1 MRLDVLENGHDL
13 TARLFLKAVRL
24 MSGGEPPSVLKTLT
38 YRPGMFGR
46 DFSALV
52 QQALR
57 GPSFWS
63 IGERELFAAY
73 TSRLNQC
80 PF

>member
-1 MRLDVLENGHDL
+1 MRLERLETGHRL
-13 TARLFLKAVRL
+13 GARLFLKMVGL
-24 MSGGEPPSVLKTLT
+24 VSGDQPPSVLKTLT

-52 QQALR
+52 QNALR
-57 GPSFWS
+57 GPSTWS
-63 IGERELFAAY
+63 VGERELFAAY